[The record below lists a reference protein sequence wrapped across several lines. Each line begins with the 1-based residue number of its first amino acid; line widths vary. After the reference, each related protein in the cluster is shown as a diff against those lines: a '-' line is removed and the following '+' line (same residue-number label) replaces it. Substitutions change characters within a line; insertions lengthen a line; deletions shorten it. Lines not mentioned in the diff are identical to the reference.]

1 MATIMRSIAELVSRW
16 ETIRFLVTSNLK
28 AGHREKVLGHLWNL
42 LDPLLFVA
50 VYYVV
55 FGLLFKQAERGQGT
69 FVVYLAVGVL
79 AWRFFDATVSQA
91 TLCIRANR
99 GLIHEIRFPKAVFP
113 VSVSL
118 SRLYDFLWGLAV
130 LLGIVLCTGFPLT
143 AHVLWLLP
151 LLVLNLVFAMGI
163 AFFAAY
169 LGAFFA
175 DTTNVAGV
183 LLRLWM
189 YASPTFYYARG
200 EHALIPERFQGIY
213 MMNPMACV
221 LEGYRDALL
230 WGRAP
235 DPAMLLYMLAVSVTV
250 LLAGFAV
257 FTFGEGRFAKY
268 I

>member
-1 MATIMRSIAELVSRW
+1 MATITRSIAELVSRW
-16 ETIRFLVTSNLK
+16 ETVRFLVAGNLK
-28 AGHREKVLGHLWNL
+28 AGHREKVLGHVWNL
-42 LDPLLFVA
+42 LDPLLFVG

-55 FGLLFKQAERGQGT
+55 FGLLFGQAERGRGT
-69 FVVYLAVGVL
+69 FIVYLAIGVL

-91 TLCIRANR
+91 TLCIKANR
-99 GLIHEIRFPKAVFP
+99 GLIHEIAFPKAVFP
-113 VSVSL
+113 VAVSL
-118 SRLYDFLWGLAV
+118 SRLYDFLWGVVV
-130 LLGIVLCTGFPLT
+130 LLAIVQCTGFALT
-143 AHVLWLLP
+143 AHVLWLPP
-151 LLVLNLVFAMGI
+151 LLALHLLFAMGI
-163 AFFAAY
+163 AFFAAC

-175 DTTNVAGV
+175 DTANVAGV

-230 WGRAP
+230 WGRMP
-235 DPAMLLYMLAVSVTV
+235 DPAMLLYMLVASLAV